1 MNQPAK
7 DIKSAK
13 NHPITLYA
21 LLQEGAQ
28 EGPGLSFVF
37 DGIEAS
43 SLGAAPSNLGI
54 AAANQWEPSTWMIE
68 VEANQTKRWPALGQ
82 ATEETW
88 MAISFTLVTDGG
100 ESDGGGYLYMP
111 ANQNGQ
117 RAPLELLSVQPLLDS
132 PALRKLNSFAR
143 LKGIP
148 AANKQTI
155 SQIVGEALANASET
169 AVVVYDVGQANW
181 NAVVEVGNCRV
192 RPPMPVLFFDCGMPL
207 GLNYFTLPSPII
219 DPFANASPKAPVIL
233 SHWDIDH
240 WSGAASGQPLYG
252 TRGIMINWSPTA
264 LNRMWIV
271 PNQGRNAT
279 GQKIGPTAWRLAL
292 ALHRRRKLVI
302 WPTLLKRVNLPKGDS
317 IIKCE
322 PAQNVRGKNNNSG
335 LAMIVKTAS
344 KRRPDALTILPS
356 DADYASL
363 AINYP
368 ELYDRDMCFTGL
380 VASHHGADLVGSP
393 PAALAD
399 WSKLAV
405 SHGSR
410 YGHPTSASLAA
421 HLTAGWSYRYETHAR
436 LHRTLPSGASQNS
449 GSVVLG
455 TSWLASDVHVRCK
468 SCSLTT
474 DACPIQ

>member
-1 MNQPAK
+1 MNHPAK
-7 DIKSAK
+7 DIKSTK

-21 LLQEGAQ
+21 LLQEGAR
-28 EGPGLSFVF
+28 EDPGRTLVF
-37 DGIEAS
+37 DGIAAS
-43 SLGAAPSNLGI
+43 SLGAAPSDLGI
-54 AAANQWEPSTWMIE
+54 AAANQWEPNTWMIA
-68 VEANQTKRWPALGQ
+68 VEPNQMKRWPALGQ

-88 MAISFTLVTDGG
+88 MAISFTLVTDGD
-100 ESDGGGYLYMP
+100 ESDGGAYLYTP

-117 RAPLELLSVQPLLDS
+117 RDTLQLLSVQPLLDS
-132 PALRKLNSFAR
+132 PALRKLNGFAR

-155 SQIVGEALANASET
+155 SQIVGEALANASEK

-181 NAVVEVGNCRV
+181 NAVVEVGNCRG

-207 GLNYFTLPSPII
+207 GRNYSTLPSPII
-219 DPFANASPKAPVIL
+219 APFANASPHAPVIL
-233 SHWDIDH
+233 SHWDMDH

-252 TRGIMINWSPTA
+252 TRGIAINWSPTA
-264 LNRMWIV
+264 LDRNWIV
-271 PNQGRNAT
+271 PNQGRHAT
-279 GQKIGPTAWRLAL
+279 GQKIRPTAWRLAL
-292 ALHRRRKLVI
+292 ALHRRGKLII
-302 WPTLLKRVNLPKGDS
+302 WPTLLNRVNLPKGDS
-317 IIKCE
+317 IVKCV
-322 PAQNVRGKNNNSG
+322 PALNVSGKNNNSG

-368 ELYDRDMCFTGL
+368 ELYKPDMCFTGL
-380 VASHHGADLVGSP
+380 VASHHGADLVGAP
-393 PAALAD
+393 PTALAD

-421 HLTAGWSYRYETHAR
+421 HSMAGWSYQYETHVR
-436 LHRTLPSGASQNS
+436 LHRTLPGGASQNS

-455 TSWLASDVHVRCK
+455 TSWLASDVHVRCQ
-468 SCSLTT
+468 SCTLMT